1 MYGRTFAGS
10 LRTRQQWRAAVL
22 LVAGVAVGVSLAH
35 LGAAPRILVAA
46 ETAFAVVA
54 SLLELRAALSRAGHR
69 VAGTY
74 AGLVLT
80 AALLSLGL
88 SPSLTALAMMAL
100 LFPTELFMTRNY
112 AVAIGFFTPLIMLM
126 TELGTPTGPVE
137 LLVARG
143 LDTLIGVAAGLAAAL
158 LVRGRAYGWLTGSG
172 SGSSSESRA
181 PGLSTKSSSS
191 T

>member
-1 MYGRTFAGS
+1 M
-10 LRTRQQWRAAVL
+10 
-22 LVAGVAVGVSLAH
+22 
-35 LGAAPRILVAA
+35 AA

>member
-1 MYGRTFAGS
+1 MNDDQAHALRVSAALAVPGLALVAAGHPDLLIYAVFGFFAGMYGRTFGGS

-88 SPSLTALAMMAL
+88 SPSLT
-100 LFPTELFMTRNY
+100 PWR
-112 AVAIGFFTPLIMLM
+112 
-126 TELGTPTGPVE
+126 
-137 LLVARG
+137 
-143 LDTLIGVAAGLAAAL
+143 
-158 LVRGRAYGWLTGSG
+158 
-172 SGSSSESRA
+172 
-181 PGLSTKSSSS
+181 
-191 T
+191 